1 MPTSDPIAITFTDAY
16 EQLKQI
22 TEKLNGTDTIPPD
35 ELVELLKRGKGLELV
50 LRAHLDE
57 VEQQVS
63 KIESGDSYT
72 AYRIV
77 PSAPDTTG
85 EQPGTPSTAAR
96 TAPAG
101 DIPVDT
107 GDFVSA
113 SGGATDDDIPF

>member
-1 MPTSDPIAITFTDAY
+1 MPSSDPIAITFTDAY

-22 TEKLNGTDTIPPD
+22 TEKLNGSDTIPPD
-35 ELVELLKRGKGLELV
+35 ELVELLKRGKGLELI

-77 PSAPDTTG
+77 PSAPDPTG
-85 EQPGTPSTAAR
+85 EQPGPPRTAAR
-96 TAPAG
+96 TAAAG

-113 SGGATDDDIPF
+113 SVGPADDDIPF